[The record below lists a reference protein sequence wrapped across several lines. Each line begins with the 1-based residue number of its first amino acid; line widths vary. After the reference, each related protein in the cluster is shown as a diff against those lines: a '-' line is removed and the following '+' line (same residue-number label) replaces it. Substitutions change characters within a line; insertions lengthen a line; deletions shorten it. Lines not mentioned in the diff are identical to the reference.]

1 MKPRKPAHQAGNI
14 KQYWVN
20 FIDVKQDEITRI
32 SGLKGDLHKFI
43 NDGDATVFKTIGFIA
58 QVGDSLKQINN
69 ELEKIIE
76 DKVVLEKILRE
87 DKAVFEKVYNSCFE
101 PFFEKIL
108 GEDKA
113 VLEKILTENE
123 AVLDEPQTSAQ
134 PAQPQSQFAQYVK
147 EMAPLEKQFEKK
159 ATCVNKLMLQ
169 LFEIEEYRVD
179 HSHKMVKVIQ
189 SISKV
194 INVLCEARDALN
206 KYT

>member
-87 DKAVFEKVYNSCFE
+87 DKAVFEKILGEDKAVL
-101 PFFEKIL
+101 EKTL